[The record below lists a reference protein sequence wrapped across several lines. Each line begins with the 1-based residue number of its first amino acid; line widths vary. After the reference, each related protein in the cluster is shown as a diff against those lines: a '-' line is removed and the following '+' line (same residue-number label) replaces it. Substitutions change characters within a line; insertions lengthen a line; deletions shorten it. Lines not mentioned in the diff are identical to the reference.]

1 MLLTDTASI
10 ALFHLIVTLNWRL
23 LEITKNYWRLLE
35 ITGDHATVRPDLAAR
50 CNSEQGLKDRYM

>member
-23 LEITKNYWRLLE
+23 LEIT
-35 ITGDHATVRPDLAAR
+35 GDHAKVRLDPAAR
-50 CNSEQGLKDRYM
+50 RNSEQGLKNRYM